1 MSYSI
6 NPYQLKINELNK
18 ELEGLKLDKSCIIYD
33 LNEYKKY
40 PVPTISLDILEND
53 LKYINLLIL
62 ETQNKI
68 RTISKFINK

>member
-1 MSYSI
+1 MTYSI

-18 ELEGLKLDKSCIIYD
+18 ELEGLKLDKSCLIYD

-68 RTISKFINK
+68 RTISKFINY

>member
-18 ELEGLKLDKSCIIYD
+18 ELEGLKLDKLCLIYD
-33 LNEYKKY
+33 INEYQKF
-40 PVPTISLDILEND
+40 PVPTISLDILNND
-53 LKYINLLIL
+53 LKHINLLIL

-68 RTISKFINK
+68 RTISKFIR

>member
-6 NPYQLKINELNK
+6 NPYQFKIIELNK

-33 LNEYKKY
+33 LNEYKKF

-53 LKYINLLIL
+53 LKNINFLIQ
-62 ETQNKI
+62 ETEYKI
-68 RTISKFINK
+68 QTISKFINR